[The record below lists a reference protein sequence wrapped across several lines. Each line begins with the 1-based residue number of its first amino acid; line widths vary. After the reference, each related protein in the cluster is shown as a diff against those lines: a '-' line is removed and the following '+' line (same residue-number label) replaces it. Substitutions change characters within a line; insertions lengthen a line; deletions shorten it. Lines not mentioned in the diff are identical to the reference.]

1 MRLDSTEEK
10 ISEFDNIVIE
20 TFQNSK
26 ENNIFKKHRR
36 AIGQFQMTLYL

>member
-20 TFQNSK
+20 TLQNSK
-26 ENNIFKKHRR
+26 ENNIFKNH
-36 AIGQFQMTLYL
+36 Q